1 MYKKGAVALILGQLI
16 LIIGFSLNHF
26 SSTEAFLLSQD
37 GYADE
42 RKTDIY
48 LETMARGNSSQR
60 VLTINEIQKQEIIL
74 NEEDYRNLLRIVEA
88 EAGGEDET
96 GKLLVANVVLN
107 RVEDPA
113 FPDTVT
119 DVIFQKENG
128 VCQFSPI
135 SDGRFY
141 KVTVSEGTVK
151 AVERALAGEDV
162 SQGALYFV
170 ARKKANSEYLNWF
183 DTKLTKLFS
192 YGGHEFFL

>member
-26 SSTEAFLLSQD
+26 SSTEAFLLSQE